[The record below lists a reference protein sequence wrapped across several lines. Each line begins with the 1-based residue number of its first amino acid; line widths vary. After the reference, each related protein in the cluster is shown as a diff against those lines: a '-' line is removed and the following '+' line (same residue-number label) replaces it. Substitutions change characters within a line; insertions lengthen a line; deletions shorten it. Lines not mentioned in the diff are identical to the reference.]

1 MEFSR
6 QDLLS
11 LRVVW
16 RRRMSE
22 ETAKAS
28 GFLVL
33 VCGRK
38 PQIEFL
44 FVRERQIL
52 QDSRW
57 AVIP

>member
-1 MEFSR
+1 MYGVFSSR
-6 QDLLS
+6 I
-11 LRVVW
+11 VVTARGG
-16 RRRMSE
+16 RRR
-22 ETAKAS
+22 TAKAS

-33 VCGRK
+33 VCGMN

-57 AVIP
+57 AVLQ